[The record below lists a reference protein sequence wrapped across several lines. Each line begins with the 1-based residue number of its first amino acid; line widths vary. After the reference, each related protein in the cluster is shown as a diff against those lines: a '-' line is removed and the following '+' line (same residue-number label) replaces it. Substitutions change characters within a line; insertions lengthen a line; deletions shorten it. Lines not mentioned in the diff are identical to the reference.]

1 VPGPGR
7 LSYRTALMPGAGMS
21 KADVTVSAMDT
32 SVILYAAE
40 IEAPALKETARL
52 VLEAEADR
60 FGVSLDGRRRPAA
73 PDRGLRRQMGSR

>member
-1 VPGPGR
+1 
-7 LSYRTALMPGAGMS
+7 MF
-21 KADVTVSAMDT
+21 
-32 SVILYAAE
+32 LYAAE

-60 FGVSLDGRRRPAA
+60 FGVSLDVADVLLP

>member
-1 VPGPGR
+1 
-7 LSYRTALMPGAGMS
+7 MPGAGMS
-21 KADVTVSAMDT
+21 EAAVTVSAMDT

-40 IEAPALKETARL
+40 IEAPALETARL

-60 FGVSLDGRRRPAA
+60 FGVSLDVADVLLP

>member
-1 VPGPGR
+1 
-7 LSYRTALMPGAGMS
+7 MPGTGMS
-21 KADVTVSAMDT
+21 EAAVTVSAMDT

-60 FGVSLDGRRRPAA
+60 FGVPLDVADVLLP
-73 PDRGLRRQMGSR
+73 PDRGLRRPMGSR

>member
-1 VPGPGR
+1 
-7 LSYRTALMPGAGMS
+7 MS
-21 KADVTVSAMDT
+21 EAAVTVSAMDT

-60 FGVSLDGRRRPAA
+60 FGVSLDVADVLLPGPRVAA
-73 PDRGLRRQMGSR
+73 TNGITLSNEGSRRERARSRR

>member
-1 VPGPGR
+1 M
-7 LSYRTALMPGAGMS
+7 LNAGMS
-21 KADVTVSAMDT
+21 EADVTVSAMDT

-60 FGVSLDGRRRPAA
+60 YGAPLDVADVLLPRTAGCG
-73 PDRGLRRQMGSR
+73 DRWDHAE

>member
-1 VPGPGR
+1 
-7 LSYRTALMPGAGMS
+7 MP
-21 KADVTVSAMDT
+21 DT

-60 FGVSLDGRRRPAA
+60 FGVPLDVADVLLP
-73 PDRGLRRQMGSR
+73 PDRGLRRQNGITLSNEGSRRERARSRWLSQAHF

>member
-1 VPGPGR
+1 
-7 LSYRTALMPGAGMS
+7 MS

-60 FGVSLDGRRRPAA
+60 FGAPARRRRRPAA